1 MATIDIQ
8 QTPVDEIDLGAL
20 ELWEQG
26 PPHEVFERLRREAPV
41 HWSEMAQWAGE
52 PGFWSIT
59 RAEDVHRISR
69 EWDTFSSEK
78 GGILVVD
85 HGGVPLEQQ
94 NAMFIAMDPPRHDRV
109 KALFQRGFT
118 PRRIAEHEGEIREIA
133 VRVLDRLEGREE
145 VDLVTEI
152 AQPVVARV
160 ICSFLGTPEEDD
172 ALWADLANRG
182 LAFGDE
188 ELQPEGQETV
198 LKVVQEVYERVIALA
213 QERRA
218 NPTEDLTSVLV
229 HAEVDGERL
238 EDHEIVFGFALLV
251 AAGNDSTKGTFSS
264 GMLALLRDDEQRAK
278 LIADPSLVEGAV
290 EEVLRMYPAFASFRR
305 TATKDV
311 ELHGKT
317 IHAGDK
323 VVMWYPSANRDESVY
338 GCPHMLDVERNPEHQ
353 AFGAGG
359 RHFCLGTALARLE
372 LRILFEETLRRFPEM
387 ELVESAA
394 VRSLFINQPREVRVR
409 LHGAAGA

>member
-160 ICSFLGTPEEDD
+160 ICSFLGTPRRTTRCGPTSRT
-172 ALWADLANRG
+172 AG
-182 LAFGDE
+182 LRSA
-188 ELQPEGQETV
+188 T
-198 LKVVQEVYERVIALA
+198 RSSS
-213 QERRA
+213 RRA
-218 NPTEDLTSVLV
+218 
-229 HAEVDGERL
+229 
-238 EDHEIVFGFALLV
+238 
-251 AAGNDSTKGTFSS
+251 
-264 GMLALLRDDEQRAK
+264 
-278 LIADPSLVEGAV
+278 
-290 EEVLRMYPAFASFRR
+290 RR
-305 TATKDV
+305 Q
-311 ELHGKT
+311 
-317 IHAGDK
+317 
-323 VVMWYPSANRDESVY
+323 
-338 GCPHMLDVERNPEHQ
+338 C
-353 AFGAGG
+353 
-359 RHFCLGTALARLE
+359 
-372 LRILFEETLRRFPEM
+372 
-387 ELVESAA
+387 
-394 VRSLFINQPREVRVR
+394 
-409 LHGAAGA
+409 